1 MRTTSRT
8 RPPARSEPSARS
20 QRPLQANPRRSLQK
34 RAYPWLWLR
43 LSNAQRAAGL
53 VGLLTG
59 SALAY
64 LYSQYL
70 QGADAAP
77 DSVYGLSF
85 AVGGTLLLILVGAGY
100 TLRKRWHPRWPGR
113 LHTFLAWHIVG
124 GLLGLLLLWM
134 HAAGSFDQPS
144 GAYAFYGVLGIV
156 ISGIVGRV
164 IDYICPRLAAR
175 AALGAL
181 NANGEDR
188 LEDLAAAAES
198 SPGRRLPSLRREA
211 RTVQR
216 ALRREQRWL
225 QIIRLWRAVHILI
238 CLVAAGFVV
247 WHLIFALN
255 WLLNGY

>member
-8 RPPARSEPSARS
+8 HAPTPPARSRRFPQAHPRAR
-20 QRPLQANPRRSLQK
+20 LQK
-34 RAYPWLWLR
+34 LAYPWLWLR
-43 LSNAQRAAGL
+43 LTRAERAAGL
-53 VGLLTG
+53 SGLVIG
-59 SALAY
+59 IALAY

-100 TLRKRWHPRWPGR
+100 TLRKRWHPGWPGR
-113 LHTFLAWHIVG
+113 LHTFLAWHMVG

-134 HAAGSFDQPS
+134 HAMGSFDQPS

-156 ISGIVGRV
+156 ASGIAGRV

-188 LEDLAAAAES
+188 LEDLAAAAVT
-198 SPGRRLPSLRREA
+198 SPRRRLPALRREA
-211 RTVQR
+211 RAVQH
-216 ALRREQRWL
+216 ALRREQHWL
-225 QIIRLWRAVHILI
+225 LLIRLWRAAHILI
-238 CLVAAGFVV
+238 CLVAASFIV